1 MIAPALLFAI
11 LAATP
16 VADRGPE
23 PTLLDFT
30 ATWCGPCREM
40 RPAIDA
46 LSAKGYRVKPS
57 DIDESPELAKR
68 YEVHSVPTFVMVDP
82 KGRELARTEG
92 FQPATQLAEMYREAR
107 AKIIPAEDDRPA
119 EVATATPVED
129 TEPAP
134 EGRSPANPKP
144 WQTVVRIRVHG
155 NGSIGF
161 GSGTIIHSTADE
173 AIILTCAHIFKL
185 EGKQQAHPSKFPQ
198 PVSVDLFDGQIRG
211 RQPAQVLFANES
223 HRGEVIDYNF
233 NTDVG
238 LVRIRAGR
246 RLPASPVVSAD
257 WKPKA
262 NLPMY
267 AVGCPQGNDATAW
280 STKITNVS
288 ALSVN
293 GHPGYEAIECLTAP
307 IQGRSGG
314 GLYTTDGYLAGVCD
328 FAEPQGNRGLYATP
342 RSIYKLLDKNGM
354 TALYDPTAA
363 AARTQIAA
371 NTARAPRPKT
381 SPARPPTIARAQSPD
396 VDEHR
401 QVTIPS
407 PEILGIG
414 DPTQGGSGRIA
425 SSIADRPSS
434 GRAKGLTVR
443 TKMERPA
450 LLDDDVAR
458 PEESQASGVAEV
470 SKTPGNLPIKGHS
483 WKGVR

>member
-23 PTLLDFT
+23 PTLLDFN
-30 ATWCGPCREM
+30 ASWCGPCREM

-46 LSAKGYRVKPS
+46 LSAAGYRVKPI
-57 DIDESPELAKR
+57 DIDASPELAKR

-92 FQPATQLAEMYREAR
+92 FQPANQLADMYREAR
-107 AKIIPAEDDRPA
+107 AKIIPADDDRPA
-119 EVATATPVED
+119 DGAVASPVED
-129 TEPAP
+129 AEPAP

-173 AIILTCAHIFKL
+173 AIVLTCAHIFKL
-185 EGKQQAHPSKFPQ
+185 DGNREVHPSKFSQ
-198 PVSVDLFDGQIRG
+198 PISVDLFDGQLRG
-211 RQPAQVLFANES
+211 QQVLFAHES
-223 HRGEVIDYNF
+223 HRAEVIDYNYV
-233 NTDVG
+233 TDVG
-238 LVRIRAGR
+238 LIRIKVGR
-246 RLPASPVVSAD
+246 RLPSSPVVPTD

-262 NLPMY
+262 KLPMFT
-267 AVGCPQGNDATAW
+267 VGCAQGNDATAW
-280 STKITNVS
+280 STKITSVGRNVT
-288 ALSVN
+288 
-293 GHPGYEAIECLTAP
+293 GHPGYEWIECLSAP

-328 FAEPQGNRGLYATP
+328 FAEPQGDRGLYATP

-354 TALYDPTAA
+354 TTLYDPTAA

-371 NTARAPRPKT
+371 NTARAPRPKAST
-381 SPARPPTIARAQSPD
+381 ARPPTIARAQSPD

-401 QVTIPS
+401 QVTIPP

-425 SSIADRPSS
+425 SSIADRPNS

-450 LLDDDVAR
+450 LLDDEVAEADE
-458 PEESQASGVAEV
+458 PEASGVAEI
-470 SKTPGNLPIKGHS
+470 SRTPGNLPIKGHS